1 MLGISTYLF
10 KLADS
15 SGHSYYVLPPVVQ
28 TSEHRIDCISGE
40 EVHGGISEWNIRQ
53 KLWKTPKTFTT
64 IVTPLRMYV
73 IDKFDGLFA
82 RVLGTLEESS
92 RVGLS
97 CEGKMLGRHG
107 TLCWVGLST
116 EDEVFMFDILSLGE
130 DAFKYGL
137 KSVIQDRRIRKIVHD
152 ARFMAD
158 CFHHQYGVEIVNLYD
173 TMVGDQVFLNQQVY
187 EGFLPSNFRSLSSV
201 LRDYLGIEDY
211 HIFYPR
217 YRRIHLEQDS
227 SVWETRP
234 ASQCLLLGAA
244 RNCLYL
250 QALYGVVRKGTLLPF
265 HQAVSVLQSCIRDQD
280 DPDAQQSLAGLDSL
294 PGKLTAAL
302 PDWERDQ
309 NKWSS
314 LHIPLDMPFIHGN
327 TSNPD
332 PLCIFSKDSMHMSAT
347 VNTSK

>member
-1 MLGISTYLF
+1 M
-10 KLADS
+10 
-15 SGHSYYVLPPVVQ
+15 Q
-28 TSEHRIDCISGE
+28 TFEPRIDCFNN
-40 EVHGGISEWNIRQ
+40 EVHGGHSEKIIRQ
-53 KLWKTPKTFTT
+53 KLWKNHKSFPT
-64 IVTPLRMYV
+64 IETPLKLYV
-73 IDKFDGLFA
+73 IDKFDDLFSEA
-82 RVLGTLEESS
+82 VETLETCA

-107 TLCWVGLST
+107 KLCWVALST
-116 EDEVFMFDILSLGE
+116 EDDVFMFDIISLGE
-130 DAFKYGL
+130 DVFKFGL
-137 KSVIQDRRIRKIVHD
+137 RHILQEGSIKKIVHD
-152 ARFMAD
+152 ARFIAD
-158 CFHHQYGVEIVNLYD
+158 CLHHQYGVEIVNMYD
-173 TMVGDQVFLNQQVY
+173 TMVGDQVLLNQQVF
-187 EGFLPSNFRSLSSV
+187 EGFLPSNFRSLSTL

-217 YRRIHLEQDS
+217 YRRTHLEQDT

-314 LHIPLDMPFIHGN
+314 LPLDVPFLHGN